1 MGLFDKLKDNSKSK
15 LGMYSLEDD
24 KIEIIKIK
32 DMLDDSEECMSL
44 LNVIAFNNS
53 WVIATTNI
61 RLILVRKK
69 FNKELEIKTF
79 NIEEIEDVEVQKGTF
94 LTNMSLKIGSENISF
109 NNMASAYIDGFISA
123 LNKETVYKPKEL
135 SKRQAEKKYQKDRV
149 AQLKRDKIPF
159 CTKCK
164 STSLT
169 YQNKK
174 LSVGRA
180 ITGGV
185 LLGPGGAV
193 LGGLSSKKGYAKCL
207 NCGHKWKL

>member
-94 LTNMSLKIGSENISF
+94 LTNMSLKICSENISF

-135 SKRQAEKKYQKDRV
+135 SKRQAEKKYQKREE
-149 AQLKRDKIPF
+149 F
-159 CTKCK
+159 N
-164 STSLT
+164 
-169 YQNKK
+169 Y
-174 LSVGRA
+174 
-180 ITGGV
+180 
-185 LLGPGGAV
+185 
-193 LGGLSSKKGYAKCL
+193 
-207 NCGHKWKL
+207 